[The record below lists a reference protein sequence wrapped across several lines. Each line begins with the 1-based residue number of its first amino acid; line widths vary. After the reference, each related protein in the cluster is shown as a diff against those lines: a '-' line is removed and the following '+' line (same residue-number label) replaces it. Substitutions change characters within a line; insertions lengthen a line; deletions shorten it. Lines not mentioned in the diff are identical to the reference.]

1 MRSGHNRNR
10 ARGFTLVEM
19 LVVLLLVGLLASLVV
34 PVVTGSIDR
43 ASESTLKED
52 LFVMRKAIDAYYAD
66 KQVYPETLAE
76 LVQQRYLRAIPKD
89 PLTGRTDSWRF
100 EYREIAV
107 AGGRTARGIAD
118 IHSGHEGQ
126 SSEGTPYAQW

>member
-1 MRSGHNRNR
+1 MRSVHIRKNSL
-10 ARGFTLVEM
+10 GFTLVEM
-19 LVVLLLVGLLASLVV
+19 LVVLLLVSLLASLVV

-66 KQVYPETLAE
+66 EQVYPETLAV
-76 LVQQRYLRAIPKD
+76 LVEQRYLRGIPKD
-89 PLTGRTDSWRF
+89 PLTGRADSWRF

-107 AGGRTARGIAD
+107 TGGRTARGIAD
-118 IHSGHEGQ
+118 VHSGHDGQ